1 MELSQET
8 LNTYDSRL
16 LALEDKAYSGVYSRV
31 LAYINKFPN
40 AGIADIR
47 EYAIECVD
55 AIANIYGNAAG
66 TCAANLYDEL
76 TEQTGQKYKAATVNS
91 SDISS
96 YIKKEAHYQAGKLV
110 LGESLEFAQQMA
122 MCVKDQVARCA
133 NQTMKENAKR
143 DKIRYA
149 RVPMGGETCKFCIM
163 LASKGFVYTSSKTAG
178 EGNHYHS
185 NCRCKVVPAF
195 KGMTIQGYD
204 TDKLYKQWQ
213 EYERIDKLSISTFDK
228 KALKNAYYLGEERY
242 QAAKKAIEK
251 YTINETKLTKYALCT
266 EKEPNK
272 AAAFKNYLGYTDKD
286 SEKVAALVYAY
297 VGENLP
303 TFKKATEWG
312 NKYTSIMLMEGAND
326 KIAKVKV
333 GWIKRESE
341 NKIALTSIYVS
352 E

>member
-16 LALEDKAYSGVYSRV
+16 LALEDKAYSGVYNRV

-40 AGIADIR
+40 AGVADIR

-110 LGESLEFAQQMA
+110 LGDSLEFAQQMA
-122 MCVKDQVARCA
+122 MCAKDQVARCA

-163 LASKGFVYTSSKTAG
+163 LASRGFVYTSSKTAG

-195 KGMTIQGYD
+195 KGITIQGYD

-251 YTINETKLTKYALCT
+251 YTINENKLTKYALCA

-297 VGENLP
+297 VGENEP
-303 TFKKATEWG
+303 TYKDTILYGDRYTAKFLLEG
-312 NKYTSIMLMEGAND
+312 NNNQSARVCT
-326 KIAKVKV
+326 
-333 GWIKRESE
+333 GWIKEE
-341 NKIALTSIYVS
+341 NTKQLRLTSIYVC